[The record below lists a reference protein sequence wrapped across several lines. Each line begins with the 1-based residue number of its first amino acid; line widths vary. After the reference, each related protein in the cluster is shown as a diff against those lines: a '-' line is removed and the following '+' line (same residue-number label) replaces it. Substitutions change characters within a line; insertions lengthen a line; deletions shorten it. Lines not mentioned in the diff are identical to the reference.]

1 MSKKVDSRGMPLR
14 TYDTHKRTASTSFA
28 AVLLIVVGVFHLV
41 QGFGALFS
49 DGDFT
54 TAKGYFLGTDGSKWG
69 WAQLIAR
76 RRRRRRRCRPAPAN
90 GLGARCCGA
99 RRHHEHVRG
108 LPLDPVQPGRRARHP
123 GARLLRDVGRLRR
136 PGPQRPVAPPGT
148 T

>member
-14 TYDTHKRTASTSFA
+14 TYDSHKRVASTSFA

-69 WAQLIAR
+69 WAQLI
-76 RRRRRRRCRPAPAN
+76 
-90 GLGARCCGA
+90 LGVAA
-99 RRHHEHVRG
+99 W
-108 LPLDPVQPGRRARHP
+108 
-123 GARLLRDVGRLRR
+123 R
-136 PGPQRPVAPPGT
+136 PGSPCASARTGRAVWPCSLPR
-148 T
+148 